1 MGPVQRMK
9 RKTEGDMKRVCFDGS
24 KDSDHQTMN
33 CSNLSTR
40 KEREKG
46 KKMRKIKRTRE
57 ESKFLKRKRK
67 EESSQDGSSNGRN
80 FFFYTR
86 HRKRRKCLSCGD
98 QFGVIDLWKASHF
111 LPSNCCLRVRTWFLG
126 SGKKEF

>member
-46 KKMRKIKRTRE
+46 KEMRKIKRTRE

-80 FFFYTR
+80 FFL
-86 HRKRRKCLSCGD
+86 H
-98 QFGVIDLWKASHF
+98 QAQ
-111 LPSNCCLRVRTWFLG
+111 
-126 SGKKEF
+126 EAA

>member
-46 KKMRKIKRTRE
+46 KKMKIKRTRE

-80 FFFYTR
+80 FFFTP
-86 HRKRRKCLSCGD
+86 G
-98 QFGVIDLWKASHF
+98 
-111 LPSNCCLRVRTWFLG
+111 TG
-126 SGKKEF
+126 SGVNVYLVGTSLEL

>member
-80 FFFYTR
+80 FFYTR

-111 LPSNCCLRVRTWFLG
+111 LPSNCCLRVRTWLLG

>member
-67 EESSQDGSSNGRN
+67 EESSQDGRSNGRN
-80 FFFYTR
+80 FFFTP
-86 HRKRRKCLSCGD
+86 G
-98 QFGVIDLWKASHF
+98 
-111 LPSNCCLRVRTWFLG
+111 TG
-126 SGKKEF
+126 SGVNVYLVGTSLEL

>member
-46 KKMRKIKRTRE
+46 KKMKIKRTRE

-111 LPSNCCLRVRTWFLG
+111 LPSNCCLRV
-126 SGKKEF
+126 KKEF